1 MTKNV
6 FIINGHQKWEISPG
20 RLNRTLVDH
29 ANEILGGKG
38 YDIRNTHIEDDWEV
52 EDEIDNMVWADV
64 VLFQFPVYWFGVPWG
79 LKKYI
84 DEVYMDGRG
93 RIFLDDGR
101 TRKDASKKYGT
112 GGLLQGPRYMLS
124 TTWNAP
130 EEAFDE
136 PGQLFEQKGVDGVF
150 FWLHK
155 VQEFVGLEKLPTF
168 SCFDVRK
175 NPDIENDLKRWS
187 AHLDAHL

>member
-1 MTKNV
+1 MSGKV

-20 RLNRTLVDH
+20 RLNRTLVDR
-29 ANEILGGKG
+29 ANEILSTKG
-38 YDIRNTHIEDDWEV
+38 YEISNTHIEEDWDV
-52 EDEIDNMVWADV
+52 EAEIGNMVWADI

-84 DEVYMDGRG
+84 DEVYMHGRG

-101 TRKDASKKYGT
+101 TRKDVNKKYGT
-112 GGLLQGPRYMLS
+112 GGLLQERRYMLS

-130 EEAFDE
+130 EVALNE
-136 PGQLFEQKGVDGVF
+136 PGQLFEGKGVDGVF
-150 FWLHK
+150 LWLHK
-155 VQEFVGLEKLPTF
+155 AQEFVGMKRLPTF

-175 NPDIENDLKRWS
+175 NPDIERDLKRWA
-187 AHLDAHL
+187 AHLEANF